1 MTISKYWIINLSLAS
16 FDANVSSVSLISE
29 IALEINTPINNW
41 SLLVY
46 FGDSCFKRMSQ
57 LLFIPFQPF
66 MNSLHT
72 LIHATV

>member
-29 IALEINTPINNW
+29 IAPEINTPINNW

-46 FGDSCFKRMSQ
+46 FG
-57 LLFIPFQPF
+57 LG
-66 MNSLHT
+66 
-72 LIHATV
+72 IHALKE